1 MMTPILQDHYEVPVI
16 VVSLDVASLATGDE
30 PDDPRILV
38 RLQCGTKTR
47 YEGSVLASEMRLG
60 PTLAAVSGNA
70 GVGRLDMPAR
80 VIDGIAA
87 QIKDWPR
94 DRPVWLRLGSPSGH
108 LPTVPWE
115 NLLQRKLRVPMLRLP
130 DVGLPATPGVRTL
143 EIVVCASASQ
153 QDAPYDLNK
162 CLMRVVEQVRDTMP
176 GKTRVQVFTDDARQ
190 RARLRET
197 CPEVVV
203 HTPPA
208 ELRAG
213 DEPRMADV
221 VENGWLRWMIDALG
235 DEAAIDIVHFVCPA
249 LLTATFG
256 SLKLDD
262 PICSGPLTAWLPV
275 HSAELVAFLTCIGA
289 SAVAFTIPSTRAWP
303 AGIRMLAH
311 CVMTEL
317 TGPVLVDAPHHD
329 KRHPEALGAA
339 YRLLFGPSACPV
351 PRSPGLATYVHPQ
364 RVAQAVD
371 EQHAQDR
378 TRAFEAQTATV
389 ASDLTLASI
398 GLDELLATDAE
409 PPRWLGANQRVLEQM
424 AGEIIDPLCET
435 DRRMAS
441 DQGVKD
447 ALAFLKDV
455 LAKDVDQLK
464 DSKGGAPESW

>member
-1 MMTPILQDHYEVPVI
+1 MTAPLLQDHYDVPVI
-16 VVSLDVASLATGDE
+16 VVSLDVASLEPGDE

-38 RLQCGTKTR
+38 RLQCGARTR
-47 YEGSVLASEMRLG
+47 YEGSVLASEMRLA

-70 GVGRLDMPAR
+70 GVGKLDMPAR

-87 QIKDWPR
+87 QLKDWPR

-108 LPTVPWE
+108 LPAVPWE
-115 NLLQRKLRVPMLRLP
+115 HLLQRKLGVPMLRLP
-130 DVGLPATPGVRTL
+130 EIGLPATPGLRTL

-162 CLMRVVEQVRDTMP
+162 CLTRVVDQVRDTMP
-176 GKTRVQVFTDDARQ
+176 GNTRLQVFTDDAGE

-197 CPEVVV
+197 FPEVVV
-203 HTPPA
+203 HTPPS

-213 DEPRMADV
+213 DEPQPAGL

-249 LLTATFG
+249 QLTATFG

-275 HSAELVAFLTCIGA
+275 HSAELVAFLTCVGA
-289 SAVAFTIPSTRAWP
+289 SAVAFTIPSTKAWP

-311 CVMTEL
+311 CVMMEL

-329 KRHPEALGAA
+329 KRRPQALGAA

-371 EQHAQDR
+371 APHAQDR
-378 TRAFEAQTATV
+378 TRAFEATTATV

-398 GLDELLATDAE
+398 GLDDVLAPGAE
-409 PPRWLGANQRVLEQM
+409 APRWLGANQRVLEQI
-424 AGEIIDPLCET
+424 ASEIIDPLGET
-435 DRRMAS
+435 EHRVAS

-447 ALAFLKDV
+447 ALVFLKNV
-455 LAKDVDQLK
+455 LAKDVGQLK
-464 DSKGGAPESW
+464 DSKGGGPESW